1 MDDVVSPF
9 KKIGLIINPVAGLG
23 GRVGLK
29 GSDGEQIQKQALS
42 LGAQPYAQDRAKDT
56 LALLFPFRDRF
67 SLISAAATMGE
78 FAAKE
83 IGFEPEIIPLK
94 SYPKTTAQDTIE
106 VAQKMLL
113 EGVDLI
119 LFAGGD
125 GTARDVYQAIQNK
138 IPVVGIPAGVKIFS
152 AVFAYSPKSAGLLVR
167 DFITRNKM
175 LFQEAE
181 IIDLDEDSY
190 RNGVIATKLY
200 GFMKIPFYPHLIQ
213 NQKIPSQEP
222 DSYQIEAI
230 AQSVIED
237 MEGETIYALGP
248 GTIPNY
254 IGTLLGF
261 EKTLVG
267 IDLVKNK
274 ALIAKDVNEQ
284 KLLEVIK
291 NNTLKIIITPTGG
304 QGFLFG
310 RGNQPFSPRVLEKVS
325 KKDIIVVSL
334 ISKINGLRGK
344 PLRVDTGDAQIDQ
357 KLCGYIS
364 VITGYR
370 DKIVYRVMS

>member
-1 MDDVVSPF
+1 MD
-9 KKIGLIINPVAGLG
+9 
-23 GRVGLK
+23 
-29 GSDGEQIQKQALS
+29 
-42 LGAQPYAQDRAKDT
+42 
-56 LALLFPFRDRF
+56 
-67 SLISAAATMGE
+67 
-78 FAAKE
+78 
-83 IGFEPEIIPLK
+83 
-94 SYPKTTAQDTIE
+94 
-106 VAQKMLL
+106 
-113 EGVDLI
+113 
-119 LFAGGD
+119 
-125 GTARDVYQAIQNK
+125 
-138 IPVVGIPAGVKIFS
+138 
-152 AVFAYSPKSAGLLVR
+152 
-167 DFITRNKM
+167 
-175 LFQEAE
+175 
-181 IIDLDEDSY
+181 
-190 RNGVIATKLY
+190 
-200 GFMKIPFYPHLIQ
+200 
-213 NQKIPSQEP
+213 
-222 DSYQIEAI
+222 
-230 AQSVIED
+230 
-237 MEGETIYALGP
+237 GETIYALGP

-254 IGTLLGF
+254 IGKLLGF